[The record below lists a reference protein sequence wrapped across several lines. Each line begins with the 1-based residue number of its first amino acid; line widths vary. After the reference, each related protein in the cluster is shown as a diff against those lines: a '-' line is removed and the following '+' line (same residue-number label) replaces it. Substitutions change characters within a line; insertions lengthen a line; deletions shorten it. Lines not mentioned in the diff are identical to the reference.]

1 MKSAFRYRFKFFT
14 IFLFILIYVQI
25 PVLQGTTLPKSTETQ
40 YYLNPAR
47 ELDLLK
53 KVLSFERNWKSR
65 ISGELVI
72 GIIYQGSY
80 PPSTWAMEDWEKMME
95 NLPAADRRVE
105 DIPIVLTSID
115 IDTVASLENDLK
127 DKKVNFLYFTP
138 LEARKGQKILKNVQ
152 PVCTRLKIAT
162 FTAIPDY
169 LDSGLAFSFNLKDLR
184 AQIIINLEASRSQ
197 GLSFSSH
204 FLRLASIR
212 GKNG

>member
-1 MKSAFRYRFKFFT
+1 MNPSSGNRFVFFSVLLLLYIT
-14 IFLFILIYVQI
+14 VRI
-25 PVLQGTTLPKSTETQ
+25 PVLQGSALSLNSDNQ

-65 ISGELVI
+65 TSGELVI

-95 NLPAADRRVE
+95 SLSEADRRVE
-105 DIPIVLTSID
+105 DIPIVLTPID
-115 IDTVASLENDLK
+115 IDTVASLEKDLK
-127 DKKVNFLYFTP
+127 DKKVNLLYFTP
-138 LEARKGQKILKNVQ
+138 LETRNGQKIIKNVQ

-169 LDSGLAFSFNLKDLR
+169 LDSGLAFSFNLKDIR